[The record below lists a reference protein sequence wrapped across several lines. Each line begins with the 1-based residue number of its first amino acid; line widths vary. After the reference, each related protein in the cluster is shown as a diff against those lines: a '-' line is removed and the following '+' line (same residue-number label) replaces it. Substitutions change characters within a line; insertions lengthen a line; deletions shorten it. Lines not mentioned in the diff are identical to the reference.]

1 MPKLVDYVARYAL
14 LQETVFQVVL
24 TQGVHALSRRSIA
37 RLLEMSPSTVHRLVN
52 RDADLVM
59 IATDEVDVRR
69 RRALALAP
77 RGEQSRDRALRS
89 ILDLVP
95 GTPRRSEDELV
106 WLRLTLSAGP
116 SEELAQRLAE
126 SRTSLTGALTA
137 VVQLLD
143 VPAAQRDVA
152 IEDLQIMIEGLTW
165 AVCTG
170 RVAPEETTPVIER
183 TIDRWSPGS
192 PQTAAARTT
201 ITSGRSATTCSQ
213 VSPESAEPQ
222 TLPLR
227 APK

>member
-37 RLLEMSPSTVHRLVN
+37 RLLGMSPNTVHRLVN

-59 IATDEVDVRR
+59 MAADEVDARR
-69 RRALALAP
+69 RRGLAWTP
-77 RGEQSRDRALRS
+77 RGENARDRALRT

-95 GTPRRSEDELV
+95 STPRRRDDELV
-106 WLRLTLSAGP
+106 WLRLTLSASP
-116 SEELAQRLAE
+116 SEGLTRRLTDGRSAI
-126 SRTSLTGALTA
+126 TNALIA

-143 VPAAQRDVA
+143 VPALQRDVA
-152 IEDLQIMIEGLTW
+152 IEDFHQVVDGLTL

-170 RVAPEETTPVIER
+170 RLDPEKATPVIER
-183 TIDRWSPGS
+183 TIERWARAT

-201 ITSGRSATTCSQ
+201 ITSGRSAMTCCQ
-213 VSPESAEPQ
+213 VSPESAEPH

>member
-14 LQETVFQVVL
+14 LQETVFEVVL

-37 RLLEMSPSTVHRLVN
+37 RVLEVSPSTVHRLVN
-52 RDADLVM
+52 READLVM
-59 IATDEVDVRR
+59 MAADEVDARR
-69 RRALALAP
+69 RRALAWTP
-77 RGEQSRDRALRS
+77 RGEKTRDRALRT
-89 ILDLVP
+89 IVDFVP
-95 GTPRRSEDELV
+95 GTRRRSEDELV
-106 WLRLTLSAGP
+106 WLRLTLSAAP
-116 SEELAQRLAE
+116 SEMLTQRLAE
-126 SRTSLTGALTA
+126 SRAALTGALAT

-143 VPAAQRDVA
+143 VPAQQRDRA
-152 IEDLQIMIEGLTW
+152 IEELLLVVDGLTW

-170 RVAPEETTPVIER
+170 RLDPEETTPLIER
-183 TIDRWSPGS
+183 AIDRWASGS

-201 ITSGRSATTCSQ
+201 ITSGRSATTCCQ